1 MTAWVNREYR
11 IIHLLSSV
19 PEQRTVAKIHK
30 SKYTYTEDK
39 ELRKLSRQEL
49 IELLSEVTK
58 ENEKLKSELAETKK
72 QLDSKWYRLGKAGN
86 IADAAL
92 EMNGVFEKVQRAAN
106 EYICN
111 IKVLEVRRQREL
123 QEVLEMKE
131 KLAEKLGRY

>member
-1 MTAWVNREYR
+1 M
-11 IIHLLSSV
+11 
-19 PEQRTVAKIHK
+19 AKNHK
-30 SKYTYTEDK
+30 SKYTYREDK

-72 QLDSKWYRLGKAGN
+72 QLDSKWYRLDKAGN

-92 EMNGVFEKVQRAAN
+92 EMNGVFEKVQKVAN